1 MESAKR
7 TRRGTALTSTVM
19 MELSFAGDILAEEQY
34 RILIRLV
41 LLRRWREGTCPYV
54 VECHHRHYYLE
65 EELDTLEI
73 TLCRF
78 VTTFVYSFP

>member
-1 MESAKR
+1 MSKEQHHIQID
-7 TRRGTALTSTVM
+7 
-19 MELSFAGDILAEEQY
+19 SFFLY
-34 RILIRLV
+34 
-41 LLRRWREGTCPYV
+41 RRWREGTCPYV

-78 VTTFVYSFP
+78 VITFVYSFP